1 MRYRILILLLMVL
14 PGILFSQNGEK
25 QLTVVGDSLRGKV
38 INGEAIREVFGNVVI
53 TQKNVRITCNRAIQ
67 HLSKNEVELIGNV
80 IVTQDSIVVKSERGY
95 YFGDAEKTYS
105 DTAIH
110 LTNGSMDLLADRGYY
125 FIPEK
130 RAFFL
135 GNVLLT
141 EDTTKVYSDSLTY
154 FEKEDK
160 AIAVGNVKVQDSTT
174 IIYADS
180 LIHFQDDKNTFAFG
194 NVKLVSTE
202 NNVQLFGAR
211 LEDYGKLND
220 TKIFGSP
227 ALIQIDTAKDGQVDT
242 LMILSE
248 MMEAHKDSSKS
259 LFASDSVKI
268 LRGDFSSINNHTNYY
283 KKDEHIKI
291 YKTSEE
297 DKQPILWA
305 DNSQVTGDSID
316 IYLKN
321 NQINLINIFHN
332 CLIVSTIKDYEFR
345 YNQIS
350 GDTIKLSFDDGKLI
364 RTDVA
369 GSVLSIYYMFDDDE
383 PNGLLKSSAERTKIY
398 FSNNKVEDVKLYGSP
413 ASEYHPEGLVK
424 GKEKSFTLPNF
435 ILYKNRPGKEYFL
448 KYLKL

>member
-1 MRYRILILLLMVL
+1 MRYVILFLLLATL
-14 PGILFSQNGEK
+14 PNILFSQSDEK
-25 QLTVVGDSLRGKV
+25 QLTVMGDSLRGKV
-38 INGEAIREVFGNVVI
+38 VNGEAIREVFGNVVI
-53 TQKNVRITCNRAIQ
+53 TQKNVRITCNKAVQ

-80 IVTQDSIVVKSERGY
+80 IVTQDSIVVRSERGY
-95 YFGDAEKTYS
+95 YFGDSEKTYS
-105 DTAIH
+105 DTTIH
-110 LTNGSMDLLADRGYY
+110 LTDGRMDLLADKGYY
-125 FIPEK
+125 YIPAK
-130 RAFFL
+130 KAFFF

-154 FEKEDK
+154 FEKEEK
-160 AIAVGNVKVQDSTT
+160 AVAVGNVKVQDSTT

-180 LIHFQDDKNTFAFG
+180 LIHFRDDKNTFAFG

-202 NNVQLFGAR
+202 NNIQLFGER

-227 ALIQIDTAKDGQVDT
+227 ALIQIDTSKQGEIDT

-268 LRGDFSSINNHTNYY
+268 LRGDFSSLNNHTNYY
-283 KKDEHIKI
+283 QNAGHIKI

-297 DKQPILWA
+297 EKQPILWA
-305 DNSQVTGDSID
+305 GNSQVTGDSID
-316 IYLKN
+316 IYLKDS
-321 NQINLINIFHN
+321 QIKLINIFHN
-332 CLIVSTIKDYEFR
+332 CLIVSTMKDYEFR

-350 GDTIKLSFDDGKLI
+350 GDTVKLFFDDGNLQ

-369 GSVLSIYYMFDDDE
+369 GSVLSIYYMFEDDE
-383 PNGLLKSSAERTKIY
+383 PNGLLKSSAERAKIY
-398 FSNNKVEDVKLYGSP
+398 FNDNKVENVKLYGSP

-435 ILYKNRPGKEYFL
+435 ILYRNRPGKKYFL
-448 KYLKL
+448 KYFKM